1 MVNRYALV
9 RRGCS
14 DVSASV
20 GRVYR
25 GKSRMYDVLRGIT
38 SRMEHHLRF
47 SAEFRGKSGVYDD
60 VKQGAVLGSIRRV
73 DCRAYPRGYFTVV
86 PEA

>member
-1 MVNRYALV
+1 
-9 RRGCS
+9 
-14 DVSASV
+14 
-20 GRVYR
+20 
-25 GKSRMYDVLRGIT
+25 
-38 SRMEHHLRF
+38 MEHHLRF

-60 VKQGAVLGSIRRV
+60 VKQGVVLGSIRGV

>member
-1 MVNRYALV
+1 M
-9 RRGCS
+9 
-14 DVSASV
+14 

-25 GKSRMYDVLRGIT
+25 GESRMHDVLCRSPSG
-38 SRMEHHLRF
+38 MEHHLRF